1 MGHADKQQ
9 IMHMVKLQLPGVQL
23 NGSDSSDALAI
34 AICHSYHAQSN
45 DRFLQA
51 QRRFEHDWE
60 TACRVDYKAQDHF
73 LLDVSGVGYLIF
85 CSERT
90 LAEINA
96 DGEFTTIYTDLLVRE
111 DLMQLF
117 GFVSQIEKEWYRL
130 LMSVQGVGAKA
141 SLAIL
146 SALGEGGVS
155 RAIALGDWTSI
166 KSAKGIGPKTAQR
179 VVNELKDKAAHVMS
193 LVPHKVGNQEE
204 KVSDADIIERM
215 DDNPSINLAI
225 SNNSAQADALSAL
238 QNLGYTPSDAAAAVA
253 KILNQ
258 SSDLSTEELIRSSLK
273 MLSPKG

>member
-1 MGHADKQQ
+1 MIGR
-9 IMHMVKLQLPGVQL
+9 LRG
-23 NGSDSSDALAI
+23 
-34 AICHSYHAQSN
+34 
-45 DRFLQA
+45 
-51 QRRFEHDWE
+51 
-60 TACRVDYKAQDHF
+60 RVDYKAHDHF

-90 LAEINA
+90 LSEIPGN
-96 DGEFTTIYTDLLVRE
+96 GEFTTIYTDLLVRE
-111 DLMQLF
+111 DLLQIF
-117 GFVSQIEKEWYRL
+117 GFLSQVEKEWYRL

-146 SALGEGGVS
+146 SALGEDGVS
-155 RAIALGDWTSI
+155 RAIALGDWTSV

-204 KVSDADIIERM
+204 KVSDADIIERI

-238 QNLGYTPSDAAAAVA
+238 QNLGYTASDAAEAVA

-258 SSDLSTEELIRSSLK
+258 SSDLNTEELIRSSLK
-273 MLSPKG
+273 VLSPKG

>member
-1 MGHADKQQ
+1 MIGR
-9 IMHMVKLQLPGVQL
+9 LRG
-23 NGSDSSDALAI
+23 
-34 AICHSYHAQSN
+34 
-45 DRFLQA
+45 
-51 QRRFEHDWE
+51 
-60 TACRVDYKAQDHF
+60 RVDYKAHDHF

-90 LAEINA
+90 LSEIPGN
-96 DGEFTTIYTDLLVRE
+96 GEFTTIYTDLLVRE
-111 DLMQLF
+111 DLLQIF
-117 GFVSQIEKEWYRL
+117 GFLSQVEKEWYRL

-146 SALGEGGVS
+146 SALGEDGVS
-155 RAIALGDWTSI
+155 RAIALGDWTSV

-204 KVSDADIIERM
+204 KVSDADIIERI
-215 DDNPSINLAI
+215 DNNPSINLAI

>member
-1 MGHADKQQ
+1 MIGR
-9 IMHMVKLQLPGVQL
+9 LRG
-23 NGSDSSDALAI
+23 
-34 AICHSYHAQSN
+34 
-45 DRFLQA
+45 
-51 QRRFEHDWE
+51 
-60 TACRVDYKAQDHF
+60 RVDYKAHDHF

-90 LAEINA
+90 LSEIPGN
-96 DGEFTTIYTDLLVRE
+96 GEFTTIYTDLLVRE
-111 DLMQLF
+111 DLLQLF
-117 GFVSQIEKEWYRL
+117 GFLSQVEKEWYRL

-146 SALGEGGVS
+146 SALGEDGVS
-155 RAIALGDWTSI
+155 RAIALGDWTSV

-204 KVSDADIIERM
+204 KVSDADIIERI

>member
-1 MGHADKQQ
+1 MIGR
-9 IMHMVKLQLPGVQL
+9 LRG
-23 NGSDSSDALAI
+23 
-34 AICHSYHAQSN
+34 
-45 DRFLQA
+45 
-51 QRRFEHDWE
+51 
-60 TACRVDYKAQDHF
+60 RVDYKAQDHF

-90 LAEINA
+90 LSEIPGN
-96 DGEFTTIYTDLLVRE
+96 GEFTTIYTDLLVRE
-111 DLMQLF
+111 DLLQIF
-117 GFVSQIEKEWYRL
+117 GFLSQVEKEWHRL

-146 SALGEGGVS
+146 SALGEDGVS
-155 RAIALGDWTSI
+155 RAIALGDWTSV

-204 KVSDADIIERM
+204 KVSDADIIERI
-215 DDNPSINLAI
+215 DDNPSINLAT

>member
-1 MGHADKQQ
+1 MIGR
-9 IMHMVKLQLPGVQL
+9 LRG
-23 NGSDSSDALAI
+23 
-34 AICHSYHAQSN
+34 
-45 DRFLQA
+45 
-51 QRRFEHDWE
+51 
-60 TACRVDYKAQDHF
+60 RVDYKAHDHF

-90 LAEINA
+90 LSEIPGN
-96 DGEFTTIYTDLLVRE
+96 GEFTTIYTDLLVRE
-111 DLMQLF
+111 DLLQIF
-117 GFVSQIEKEWYRL
+117 GFLSQVEKEWYRL

-146 SALGEGGVS
+146 SALGEDGVS
-155 RAIALGDWTSI
+155 RAIALGDWTSV

-204 KVSDADIIERM
+204 KVSDADIIERT

>member
-1 MGHADKQQ
+1 MIGR
-9 IMHMVKLQLPGVQL
+9 LRG
-23 NGSDSSDALAI
+23 
-34 AICHSYHAQSN
+34 
-45 DRFLQA
+45 
-51 QRRFEHDWE
+51 
-60 TACRVDYKAQDHF
+60 RVDYKAHDHF

-90 LAEINA
+90 LSEIPGN
-96 DGEFTTIYTDLLVRE
+96 GEFTTIYTDLLVRE
-111 DLMQLF
+111 DLLQIF
-117 GFVSQIEKEWYRL
+117 GFLSQVEKEWYRL

-146 SALGEGGVS
+146 SALGEDGVS
-155 RAIALGDWTSI
+155 RAIALGDWTSV

-204 KVSDADIIERM
+204 KVSDPDIIERM

>member
-1 MGHADKQQ
+1 MIGR
-9 IMHMVKLQLPGVQL
+9 LRG
-23 NGSDSSDALAI
+23 
-34 AICHSYHAQSN
+34 
-45 DRFLQA
+45 
-51 QRRFEHDWE
+51 
-60 TACRVDYKAQDHF
+60 RVDYKAQDHF

-90 LAEINA
+90 LSEIPGN
-96 DGEFTTIYTDLLVRE
+96 GEFTTIYTDLLVRE
-111 DLMQLF
+111 DLLQIF
-117 GFVSQIEKEWYRL
+117 GFLSQVEKEWYRL

-146 SALGEGGVS
+146 SALGEDGVS
-155 RAIALGDWTSI
+155 RAIALGDWTSV
-166 KSAKGIGPKTAQR
+166 KTAKGIGPKTAQR

-204 KVSDADIIERM
+204 KVSDADIIERI

>member
-1 MGHADKQQ
+1 MIGR
-9 IMHMVKLQLPGVQL
+9 LRG
-23 NGSDSSDALAI
+23 
-34 AICHSYHAQSN
+34 
-45 DRFLQA
+45 
-51 QRRFEHDWE
+51 
-60 TACRVDYKAQDHF
+60 RVDYKAHDHF

-90 LAEINA
+90 LSEIPGN
-96 DGEFTTIYTDLLVRE
+96 GEFTTIYTDLLVRE
-111 DLMQLF
+111 DLLQIF
-117 GFVSQIEKEWYRL
+117 GFLSQVEKEWYRL

-146 SALGEGGVS
+146 SALGEDGVS
-155 RAIALGDWTSI
+155 RAIALGDWTSV

-204 KVSDADIIERM
+204 KVSDADIIERI

-273 MLSPKG
+273 ILSPKG

>member
-1 MGHADKQQ
+1 MIGR
-9 IMHMVKLQLPGVQL
+9 LRG
-23 NGSDSSDALAI
+23 
-34 AICHSYHAQSN
+34 
-45 DRFLQA
+45 
-51 QRRFEHDWE
+51 
-60 TACRVDYKAQDHF
+60 RVDYKAQDHF

-90 LAEINA
+90 LSEIPGN
-96 DGEFTTIYTDLLVRE
+96 GEFTTIYTDLLVRE
-111 DLMQLF
+111 DLLQIF
-117 GFVSQIEKEWYRL
+117 GFLSQVEKEWYRL

-146 SALGEGGVS
+146 SALGEDGVS
-155 RAIALGDWTSI
+155 RAIALGDWTSV

-193 LVPHKVGNQEE
+193 LVPHKVGNQAE
-204 KVSDADIIERM
+204 KVSDADIIERI

-238 QNLGYTPSDAAAAVA
+238 QNLGYTPSDAAEAVA

-258 SSDLSTEELIRSSLK
+258 SSDLNTEELIRSSLK
-273 MLSPKG
+273 VLSPKG

>member
-1 MGHADKQQ
+1 MIGR
-9 IMHMVKLQLPGVQL
+9 LRG
-23 NGSDSSDALAI
+23 
-34 AICHSYHAQSN
+34 
-45 DRFLQA
+45 
-51 QRRFEHDWE
+51 
-60 TACRVDYKAQDHF
+60 RVDYKAQDHF

-90 LAEINA
+90 LSEIPGN
-96 DGEFTTIYTDLLVRE
+96 GEFTTIYTDLLVRE
-111 DLMQLF
+111 DLLQIF
-117 GFVSQIEKEWYRL
+117 GFLSQVEKEWYRL

-146 SALGEGGVS
+146 SALGEDGVS
-155 RAIALGDWTSI
+155 RAIALGDWTSV
-166 KSAKGIGPKTAQR
+166 KSAKGIGPNTAQR

-204 KVSDADIIERM
+204 KVSDADIIERI

>member
-1 MGHADKQQ
+1 MIGR
-9 IMHMVKLQLPGVQL
+9 LRG
-23 NGSDSSDALAI
+23 
-34 AICHSYHAQSN
+34 
-45 DRFLQA
+45 
-51 QRRFEHDWE
+51 
-60 TACRVDYKAQDHF
+60 RVDYKAHDHF

-90 LAEINA
+90 LSEIPGN
-96 DGEFTTIYTDLLVRE
+96 GEFTTIYTDLLVRE
-111 DLMQLF
+111 DLLQIF
-117 GFVSQIEKEWYRL
+117 GFLSQVEKEWYRL

-146 SALGEGGVS
+146 SALGEDGVS
-155 RAIALGDWTSI
+155 RAIALGDWTSV

-204 KVSDADIIERM
+204 QVSDADIIERM

>member
-1 MGHADKQQ
+1 MIGR
-9 IMHMVKLQLPGVQL
+9 LRG
-23 NGSDSSDALAI
+23 
-34 AICHSYHAQSN
+34 
-45 DRFLQA
+45 
-51 QRRFEHDWE
+51 
-60 TACRVDYKAQDHF
+60 RVDYKAHDHF

-90 LAEINA
+90 LSEIPGN
-96 DGEFTTIYTDLLVRE
+96 GEFTTIYTDLLVRE
-111 DLMQLF
+111 DLLQIF
-117 GFVSQIEKEWYRL
+117 GFLSQVEKEWYRL

-146 SALGEGGVS
+146 SALGEDGVS
-155 RAIALGDWTSI
+155 RAIALGDWTSV

-215 DDNPSINLAI
+215 DDNPSINLEI

>member
-1 MGHADKQQ
+1 MIGR
-9 IMHMVKLQLPGVQL
+9 LRG
-23 NGSDSSDALAI
+23 
-34 AICHSYHAQSN
+34 
-45 DRFLQA
+45 
-51 QRRFEHDWE
+51 
-60 TACRVDYKAQDHF
+60 RVDYKAHDHF

-90 LAEINA
+90 LSEIPGN
-96 DGEFTTIYTDLLVRE
+96 GEFTTIYTDLLVRE
-111 DLMQLF
+111 DLLQIF
-117 GFVSQIEKEWYRL
+117 GFLSQVEKEWYRL

-146 SALGEGGVS
+146 SALGEDGVS
-155 RAIALGDWTSI
+155 RAIALGDWTSV

-204 KVSDADIIERM
+204 KVSDADIIERI

-225 SNNSAQADALSAL
+225 SNNSEQADALSAL

>member
-1 MGHADKQQ
+1 MIGR
-9 IMHMVKLQLPGVQL
+9 LRG
-23 NGSDSSDALAI
+23 
-34 AICHSYHAQSN
+34 
-45 DRFLQA
+45 
-51 QRRFEHDWE
+51 
-60 TACRVDYKAQDHF
+60 RVDYKAHDHF

-90 LAEINA
+90 LSEIPGN
-96 DGEFTTIYTDLLVRE
+96 GEFTTIYTDLLVRE
-111 DLMQLF
+111 DLLQIF
-117 GFVSQIEKEWYRL
+117 GFLSQVEKEWYRL

-146 SALGEGGVS
+146 SALGEDGVS
-155 RAIALGDWTSI
+155 RAIALGDWTSV

-204 KVSDADIIERM
+204 KVSAADIIERI

-225 SNNSAQADALSAL
+225 SNNSVQADALSAL

>member
-1 MGHADKQQ
+1 MIGR
-9 IMHMVKLQLPGVQL
+9 LRG
-23 NGSDSSDALAI
+23 
-34 AICHSYHAQSN
+34 
-45 DRFLQA
+45 
-51 QRRFEHDWE
+51 
-60 TACRVDYKAQDHF
+60 RVDYKAHDHF

-90 LAEINA
+90 LSEIPGN
-96 DGEFTTIYTDLLVRE
+96 GEFTTIYTDLLVRE
-111 DLMQLF
+111 DLLQIF
-117 GFVSQIEKEWYRL
+117 GFLSQVEKEWYRL

-146 SALGEGGVS
+146 SALGEDGVS
-155 RAIALGDWTSI
+155 RAIALGDWTSV

-204 KVSDADIIERM
+204 KVSDADIIERI

-225 SNNSAQADALSAL
+225 SDNSAQADALSAL